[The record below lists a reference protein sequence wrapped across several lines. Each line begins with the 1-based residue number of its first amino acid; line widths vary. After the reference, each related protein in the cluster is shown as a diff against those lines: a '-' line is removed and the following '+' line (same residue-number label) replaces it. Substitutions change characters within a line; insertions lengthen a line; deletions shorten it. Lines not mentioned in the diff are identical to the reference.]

1 MIHST
6 LEEHRLAE
14 SLKRRIQIERRYAQ
28 QGHTRRHG
36 RWKRLFERR
45 IQRPLLRY
53 GLKAIGLYERGA
65 RNAVTVSTTRLQL
78 EFPELPAAFDGFRI
92 LHVSDFHID
101 GVDGLAEAL
110 ERAISELQPE
120 PDLCVFTGDY
130 RFEDLGD
137 CQRVYPRM
145 QTAVRGI
152 RAPHGIYGI
161 LGNHDAAEI
170 ACRLEEFGVHML
182 VNEAS
187 RIERGNSSV
196 WLVGVDDRFEYQ
208 CDDLPAAL
216 AGISPEAFKILLS
229 HSPELYNE
237 AGAAGISLYLTGHT
251 HAGQI
256 RLPGIG
262 AVKHN
267 ARCPRR
273 MTFGAWQHQD
283 MQGYTS
289 AGVGCSSV
297 PIRFGCPPELVLL
310 ELVRAQPRN
319 SERA

>member
-1 MIHST
+1 MTHSVID
-6 LEEHRLAE
+6 EHRLTE
-14 SLKRRIQIERRYAQ
+14 RLRPRVEIERRYAQ

-36 RWKRLFERR
+36 RLKRLFEQR
-45 IQRPLLRY
+45 IQRPVLRY
-53 GLKAIGLYERGA
+53 GLKAIGLYERGT
-65 RNAVTVSTTRLQL
+65 RNAVTVHTTRLQL
-78 EFPELPAAFDGFRI
+78 AFPELPAAFDGFRI
-92 LHVSDFHID
+92 LHISYFHID
-101 GVDGLAEAL
+101 GVEGLAEAL
-110 ERAISELQPE
+110 ERAISELHPQ

-145 QTAVRGI
+145 QTVVRGI
-152 RAPHGIYGI
+152 RAAHGIYGI

-170 ACRLEEFGVHML
+170 AFRLEEFGVQML
-182 VNEAS
+182 VNESA
-187 RIERGNSSV
+187 RIERGNSS
-196 WLVGVDDRFEYQ
+196 LCLIGVDDRFDYQ
-208 CDDLPAAL
+208 CDDLSAAL
-216 AGISPEAFKILLS
+216 DGVPQEVFKILLS

-262 AVKHN
+262 ALKHN

-273 MTFGAWQHQD
+273 MAFGAWQHQG

-310 ELVRAQPRN
+310 ELVRAQPQN
-319 SERA
+319 SERV